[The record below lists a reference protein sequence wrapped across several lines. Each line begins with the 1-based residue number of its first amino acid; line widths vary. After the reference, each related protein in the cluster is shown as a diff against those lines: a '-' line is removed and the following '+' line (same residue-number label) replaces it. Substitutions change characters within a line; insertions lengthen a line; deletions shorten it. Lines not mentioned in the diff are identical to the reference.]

1 MATVKELIGALRNFD
16 ENQEVFVW
24 DGDNNIPLDKHFLSL
39 FDSDDIQNENNPLAI
54 NIECSNKKLKQVE
67 PSLRQNDA
75 KSATV
80 VFERSVQ
87 VNLEDEEML
96 HSTEDEIIE
105 RALDIWNEDIDLGV
119 ILMQK
124 DHIKDVT
131 YE

>member
-54 NIECSNKKLKQVE
+54 NIECFNKKLKEVE
-67 PSLRQNDA
+67 LGD
-75 KSATV
+75 V
-80 VFERSVQ
+80 
-87 VNLEDEEML
+87 LMDE
-96 HSTEDEIIE
+96 
-105 RALDIWNEDIDLGV
+105 
-119 ILMQK
+119 